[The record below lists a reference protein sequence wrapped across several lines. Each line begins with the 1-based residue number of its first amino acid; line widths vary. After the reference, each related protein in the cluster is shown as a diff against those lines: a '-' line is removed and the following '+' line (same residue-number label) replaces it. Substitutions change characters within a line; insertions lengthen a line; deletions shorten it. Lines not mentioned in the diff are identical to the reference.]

1 MKLQKILLIMLSA
14 VTIAACSSN
23 NAGLETPSSDL
34 YLATAEVSAASSQIY
49 KAGWS
54 APANYAYTNQNTLKI
69 ISWNV
74 EHFVDQHNDPYVN
87 NSREDDAQHMG
98 NKRADLVIALQQ
110 ANADIVV
117 LQEFESA
124 KLLREIASTDLA
136 DMGYQFF
143 ADAPSHTWYMNVVI
157 MSKVPLGVMYNYGNL
172 HTELVNWR
180 DEDGEPATQSRLNT
194 RTWAIEVYPSDT
206 YSFVL
211 GAVHLK
217 AGRDE
222 RDIATRLGQIN
233 MLKAQFERF
242 LNEDNNRNIL
252 LVGDFNALPNTLEL
266 STLLAGTN
274 AGNTF
279 VDPLGA
285 SDFTHPAIAPVRRL
299 DYAVMNHNM
308 HAEMV
313 PNSAKVITYFDAQR
327 QDDLAD
333 HLPVVIEFFLQDAPV
348 KKPAM

>member
-1 MKLQKILLIMLSA
+1 MTLHKSLLIIL
-14 VTIAACSSN
+14 TIVATAACSTN
-23 NAGLETPSSDL
+23 NTVSEE
-34 YLATAEVSAASSQIY
+34 LATSALY

-54 APANYAYTNQNTLKI
+54 KPANYEYTNQDSIKI

-74 EHFVDQHNDPYVN
+74 EHFVDQHDDPYVSN
-87 NSREDDAQHMG
+87 RREDDPQHMG
-98 NKRADLVIALQQ
+98 NKRADLVIALKQ

-124 KLLREIASTDLA
+124 KLLREIADTDLA

-157 MSKVPLGVMYNYGNL
+157 MSKVPLGVMYNFGNL
-172 HTELVNWR
+172 HTPLVNWVG
-180 DEDGEPATQSRLNT
+180 EDGKPATQSRLNT
-194 RTWAIEVYPSDT
+194 RTWAIEVYPSED

-217 AGRDE
+217 AGRGE
-222 RDIATRLGQIN
+222 RDIAIRLGQIN

-242 LNEDNNRNIL
+242 LNEDMNRNIL
-252 LVGDFNALPNTLEL
+252 LVGDFNALPKTQEL
-266 STLLAGTN
+266 NALLSGTN

-279 VDPLGA
+279 IDPLL
-285 SDFTHPAIAPVRRL
+285 DTDLTHPAIAPERRL
-299 DYAVMNHNM
+299 DYAVMNYNM
-308 HAEMV
+308 FAEMV
-313 PNSAKVITYFDAQR
+313 PNSAKPVAYFEAKR

-333 HLPVVIEFFLQDAPV
+333 HLPVVIEFFLRDLAVVESPSID
-348 KKPAM
+348 